1 MLETTYTL
9 RLSQLLKIT
18 LDLKKYMWH
27 KLKLEK
33 PNITIKVMSE
43 PSVVTMFE
51 THFEVDTTAI
61 KVDNQMAFIQIQV
74 GKNIVDDVLLDGGAS
89 VNIIIKNL

>member
-18 LDLKKYMWH
+18 LDFKKYMWH

-33 PNITIKVMSE
+33 PY
-43 PSVVTMFE
+43 
-51 THFEVDTTAI
+51 
-61 KVDNQMAFIQIQV
+61 
-74 GKNIVDDVLLDGGAS
+74 
-89 VNIIIKNL
+89 IIIKVHSYDILGAGMLWKPREAPILMNFNEF